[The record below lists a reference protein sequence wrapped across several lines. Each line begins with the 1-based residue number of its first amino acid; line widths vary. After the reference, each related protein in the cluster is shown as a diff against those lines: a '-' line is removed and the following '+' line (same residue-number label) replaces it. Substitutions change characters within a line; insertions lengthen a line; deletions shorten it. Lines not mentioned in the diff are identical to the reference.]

1 LPPERHLQLV
11 PSPRPEPTWRD
22 REWWDWGGVVGFL
35 LIVVGP
41 NVTFATYGILALL
54 R

>member
-1 LPPERHLQLV
+1 MPPELKLV
-11 PSPRPEPTWRD
+11 PPPPPEPELTWRD

-35 LIVVGP
+35 LIVFVPTTVG
-41 NVTFATYGILALL
+41 TCYGILELL

>member
-1 LPPERHLQLV
+1 MARERHLRLV
-11 PSPRPEPTWRD
+11 PPPTGLTWRD

-35 LIVVGP
+35 LIVFVPGFVAP
-41 NVTFATYGILALL
+41 LTYGILSLL